1 MSLIFIIIIPILGFS
16 TPENFQFKNYREILI
31 FSPAKDNILLE
42 KQLQIFEKD
51 PYGLKERDLKVSV
64 NVWSA
69 KQDAMHRRWKIDQKK
84 FTLILIGKDG
94 QQKFR
99 SEKLTTLKQ
108 LYGIIDMMPMRRS
121 EMKKQ

>member
-1 MSLIFIIIIPILGFS
+1 MSFILIIIMPILGFS
-16 TPENFQFKNYREILI
+16 APEDFQFRNYREILI

-51 PYGLKERDLKVSV
+51 PDGLKERDLKVSV
-64 NVWSA
+64 NVWNA
-69 KQDAMHRRWKIDQKK
+69 KQDAMYRRWKIDQKK

-94 QQKFR
+94 QAKFR
-99 SEKLTTLKQ
+99 SEKPTTLKQ
-108 LYGIIDMMPMRRS
+108 LYSIIDVMPMRRS